1 MSTAGERMLELS
13 NLSNVSAR
21 QHFLGIQV
29 GAGSNIVNGI
39 EVEFSLAPIV
49 ELEDGVE
56 IEIDMFELD
65 VVLDEGVEIIIE
77 DC

>member
-1 MSTAGERMLELS
+1 MTTARDRMLELS

-29 GAGSNIVNGI
+29 GSGSNIVNGI

-49 ELEDGVE
+49 EIDDGVE
-56 IEIDMFELD
+56 VEVDTFEID
-65 VVLDEGVEIIIE
+65 VLIDEGVEIIIE